1 MNKHADNNQEKIIY
15 SSTDSFTRDEE
26 FALPVEE
33 KDRGFEKSGTKR
45 NGSVKDDLNDYIYMT
60 PVKHSSS
67 HSDKKRKKKKKLW
80 LKILIG
86 FLITLIV
93 LILSGII
100 TLFVLINVGKGAM
113 LDANK
118 TAVIDVPTYVQQVEQ
133 DGKTIVYNGKT
144 YKYNENITSILFMGI
159 DRDDFSNDNETVG
172 TNGDADALMLLTYD
186 TSNGDTNL
194 ISISRDTM
202 ADIDVYSKDGTYI
215 GIEKQ
220 QLCLAY
226 AYGDGKETS
235 CTNQVNAVSRLFYN
249 IPISSYLSMD
259 LDAVSV
265 LNDAVGGVT
274 VTSPQ
279 TFNEFVEGE
288 TVTLYGER
296 AEVFVRNRDTSV
308 LDSNNS
314 RMERQRVYIESF
326 FNTVASATKENMMVP
341 VDLFNAAS
349 PYTVTNIDVPKVT
362 YLASNILQKDFS
374 EIKMQNV
381 PGEIVQGEVFAEYH
395 LDQEK
400 FYELF
405 LNVYYTV
412 VD

>member
-1 MNKHADNNQEKIIY
+1 MNKQNNEQDNIIY
-15 SSTDSFTRDEE
+15 SSTGSFTGDVEY
-26 FALPVEE
+26 ALPVEE
-33 KDRGFEKSGTKR
+33 KDRGFKKSGTKR
-45 NGSVKDDLNDYIYMT
+45 RGSAKDDLNDYIYMT
-60 PVKHSSS
+60 PVKNSSS
-67 HSDKKRKKKKKLW
+67 HKKEKKKKKLW

-86 FLITLIV
+86 ILIGLIV

-118 TAVIDVPTYVQQVEQ
+118 TAIINVPTYVQQVEQ

-144 YKYNENITSILFMGI
+144 YKYNEAITSILFMGI
-159 DRDDFSNDNETVG
+159 DRDQFADDDENLG

-186 TSNGDTNL
+186 TSNGNTDL

-220 QLCLAY
+220 QICLAY

-279 TFNEFVEGE
+279 TFKEFTKGE
-288 TVTLYGER
+288 TVTLYGES
-296 AEVFVRNRDTSV
+296 AETFVRNRDTSV

-326 FNTVASATKENMMVP
+326 FKTLAAGTKENLMLP

-349 PYTVTNIDVPKVT
+349 PYTVTNIDIPKVT
-362 YLASNILQKDFS
+362 YLASNILEKDFS
-374 EIKMQNV
+374 EIEMQNV
-381 PGEIVQGEVFAEYH
+381 PGEVVQGEVYAEYH

-400 FYELF
+400 FFEMF
-405 LNVYYTV
+405 LNVYYTP

>member
-1 MNKHADNNQEKIIY
+1 MNKQNNEQDNIIY
-15 SSTDSFTRDEE
+15 SSKGSFTGDVEY
-26 FALPVEE
+26 ALPVEE
-33 KDRGFEKSGTKR
+33 KDRGFKKSGTKR
-45 NGSVKDDLNDYIYMT
+45 RGSAKDDLNDYIYMT
-60 PVKHSSS
+60 PVKNSSS
-67 HSDKKRKKKKKLW
+67 HKKEKKKKKLW

-86 FLITLIV
+86 ILIGLIV

-118 TAVIDVPTYVQQVEQ
+118 TAIINVPTYVQQVEQ

-144 YKYNENITSILFMGI
+144 YKYNEAITSILFMGI
-159 DRDDFSNDNETVG
+159 DRDQFADDDENLG

-186 TSNGDTNL
+186 TSNGNTDL

-215 GIEKQ
+215 GSEKQ
-220 QLCLAY
+220 QICLAY

-279 TFNEFVEGE
+279 TFKEFTKGE
-288 TVTLYGER
+288 TVTLYGES
-296 AEVFVRNRDTSV
+296 AETFVRNRDTSV
-308 LDSNNS
+308 LASNTS

-326 FNTVASATKENMMVP
+326 FKTLAAGTKENLMLP

-349 PYTVTNIDVPKVT
+349 PYTVTNIDIPKVT
-362 YLASNILQKDFS
+362 YLASNILEKDFS
-374 EIKMQNV
+374 EIEMQNV
-381 PGEIVQGEVFAEYH
+381 PGEVVQGEVYAEYH

-400 FYELF
+400 FFEMF
-405 LNVYYTV
+405 LNVYYTP

>member
-1 MNKHADNNQEKIIY
+1 MNKQNNEQDNIIY
-15 SSTDSFTRDEE
+15 SSKGSFTGDVEY
-26 FALPVEE
+26 ALPVEE
-33 KDRGFEKSGTKR
+33 KDRGFGKSGTKR
-45 NGSVKDDLNDYIYMT
+45 RGSAKDDLNDYIYMT
-60 PVKHSSS
+60 PVKNSSS
-67 HSDKKRKKKKKLW
+67 HKKEKKKKKLW

-86 FLITLIV
+86 ILIGLIV

-118 TAVIDVPTYVQQVEQ
+118 TAIINVPTYVQQVEQ

-144 YKYNENITSILFMGI
+144 YKYNEAITSILFMGI
-159 DRDDFSNDNETVG
+159 DRDQFADDDENLG

-186 TSNGDTNL
+186 TSNGNTDL

-220 QLCLAY
+220 QICLAY

-279 TFNEFVEGE
+279 TFKEFTKGE
-288 TVTLYGER
+288 TVTLYGES
-296 AEVFVRNRDTSV
+296 AETFVRNRDTSI

-326 FNTVASATKENMMVP
+326 FKTLAAGTKENLMLP

-349 PYTVTNIDVPKVT
+349 PYTVTNIDIPKVT
-362 YLASNILQKDFS
+362 YLASNILEKDFS
-374 EIKMQNV
+374 EIEMQNV
-381 PGEIVQGEVFAEYH
+381 PGEVVQGEVYAEYH

-400 FYELF
+400 FFEMF
-405 LNVYYTV
+405 LNVYYTP

>member
-1 MNKHADNNQEKIIY
+1 MNKQNNEQDNIIY
-15 SSTDSFTRDEE
+15 SSKGSFTGDVEY
-26 FALPVEE
+26 ALPVEE
-33 KDRGFEKSGTKR
+33 KDRGFGKSGTKR
-45 NGSVKDDLNDYIYMT
+45 RGSAKDDLNDYIYMT
-60 PVKHSSS
+60 PVKNSSS
-67 HSDKKRKKKKKLW
+67 HKKEKKKKKLW
-80 LKILIG
+80 LKISIGILIG
-86 FLITLIV
+86 LIV

-118 TAVIDVPTYVQQVEQ
+118 TAIINVPTYVQQVEQ

-144 YKYNENITSILFMGI
+144 YKYNEAITSILFMGI
-159 DRDDFSNDNETVG
+159 DRDQFADDDENLG

-186 TSNGDTNL
+186 TSNGNTDL

-220 QLCLAY
+220 QICLAY

-279 TFNEFVEGE
+279 TFKEFTKGE
-288 TVTLYGER
+288 TVTLYGES
-296 AEVFVRNRDTSV
+296 AETFVRNRDTSV

-326 FNTVASATKENMMVP
+326 FKTLAAGTKENLMLP

-349 PYTVTNIDVPKVT
+349 PYTVTNIDIPKVT
-362 YLASNILQKDFS
+362 YLASNILEKDFS
-374 EIKMQNV
+374 EIEMQNV
-381 PGEIVQGEVFAEYH
+381 PGEVVQGEVYAEYH

-400 FYELF
+400 FFEMF
-405 LNVYYTV
+405 LNVYYTP

>member
-1 MNKHADNNQEKIIY
+1 MNKQNNEQDNIIY
-15 SSTDSFTRDEE
+15 SSKGSFTGDVEY
-26 FALPVEE
+26 ALPVEE

-45 NGSVKDDLNDYIYMT
+45 RGSAKDDLNDYIYMT
-60 PVKHSSS
+60 PVKNSSS
-67 HSDKKRKKKKKLW
+67 HKKEKKKKKLW

-86 FLITLIV
+86 ILIGLIV

-118 TAVIDVPTYVQQVEQ
+118 TAIINVPTYVQQVEQ

-144 YKYNENITSILFMGI
+144 YKYNEAITSILFMGI
-159 DRDDFSNDNETVG
+159 DRDQFADDDENLG

-186 TSNGDTNL
+186 TSNGNTDL

-220 QLCLAY
+220 QICLAY

-235 CTNQVNAVSRLFYN
+235 CTNQVNAVNRLFYN

-279 TFNEFVEGE
+279 TFKEFTKGE
-288 TVTLYGER
+288 TVTLYGES
-296 AEVFVRNRDTSV
+296 AETFVRNRDTSV

-326 FNTVASATKENMMVP
+326 FKTLAAGTKENLMLP

-349 PYTVTNIDVPKVT
+349 PYTVTNIDIPKVT
-362 YLASNILQKDFS
+362 YLASNILEKDFS
-374 EIKMQNV
+374 EIEMQNV
-381 PGEIVQGEVFAEYH
+381 PGEVVQGEVYAEYH

-400 FYELF
+400 FFEMF
-405 LNVYYTV
+405 LNVYYTP

>member
-1 MNKHADNNQEKIIY
+1 MNKQNNEQDNIIY
-15 SSTDSFTRDEE
+15 SSTGSFTGDVEY
-26 FALPVEE
+26 ALPVEE

-45 NGSVKDDLNDYIYMT
+45 RGSAKDDLNDYIYMT
-60 PVKHSSS
+60 PVKNSSS
-67 HSDKKRKKKKKLW
+67 HKKEKKKKKLW

-86 FLITLIV
+86 ILIGLIV

-118 TAVIDVPTYVQQVEQ
+118 TAIINVPTYVQQVEQ

-144 YKYNENITSILFMGI
+144 YKYNEAITSILFMGI
-159 DRDDFSNDNETVG
+159 DRDQFADDDENLG

-186 TSNGDTNL
+186 TSNGNTDL

-220 QLCLAY
+220 QICLAY

-279 TFNEFVEGE
+279 TFKEFTKGE
-288 TVTLYGER
+288 TVTLYGES
-296 AEVFVRNRDTSV
+296 AETFVRNRDTSV

-326 FNTVASATKENMMVP
+326 FKTLAAGTKENLMLP

-349 PYTVTNIDVPKVT
+349 PYTVTNIDIPKVT
-362 YLASNILQKDFS
+362 YLASNILEKDFS
-374 EIKMQNV
+374 EIEMQNV
-381 PGEIVQGEVFAEYH
+381 PGEVVQGEVYAEYH

-400 FYELF
+400 FFEMF
-405 LNVYYTV
+405 LNVYYTP

>member
-1 MNKHADNNQEKIIY
+1 MNKQNNEQDNIIY
-15 SSTDSFTRDEE
+15 SSKGSFTGDVEY
-26 FALPVEE
+26 ALPVEE
-33 KDRGFEKSGTKR
+33 KDRGFGKSGTKR
-45 NGSVKDDLNDYIYMT
+45 RGSAKDDLNDYIYMT
-60 PVKHSSS
+60 PVKNSSS
-67 HSDKKRKKKKKLW
+67 HKKEKKKKKLW

-86 FLITLIV
+86 ILIGLIV

-118 TAVIDVPTYVQQVEQ
+118 TAIINVPTYVQQVEQ

-144 YKYNENITSILFMGI
+144 YKYNEAITSILFMGI
-159 DRDDFSNDNETVG
+159 DRDQFADDDENLG

-186 TSNGDTNL
+186 TSNGNTDL

-220 QLCLAY
+220 QICLAY

-279 TFNEFVEGE
+279 TFKEFTKGE
-288 TVTLYGER
+288 TVTLYGES
-296 AEVFVRNRDTSV
+296 AETFVRNRDTSV
-308 LDSNNS
+308 LDSNNA

-326 FNTVASATKENMMVP
+326 FKTLAAGTKENLMLP

-349 PYTVTNIDVPKVT
+349 PYTVTNIDIPKVT
-362 YLASNILQKDFS
+362 YLASNILEKDFS
-374 EIKMQNV
+374 EIEMQNV
-381 PGEIVQGEVFAEYH
+381 PGEVVQGEVYAEYH

-400 FYELF
+400 FFEMF
-405 LNVYYTV
+405 LNVYYTP

>member
-1 MNKHADNNQEKIIY
+1 MNKQNNEQDNIIY
-15 SSTDSFTRDEE
+15 SSTGSFTGDVEY
-26 FALPVEE
+26 ALPVEE

-45 NGSVKDDLNDYIYMT
+45 RGSAKDDLNDYIYMT
-60 PVKHSSS
+60 PVKNSSS
-67 HSDKKRKKKKKLW
+67 HKKEKKKKKLW

-86 FLITLIV
+86 ILIGLIV

-118 TAVIDVPTYVQQVEQ
+118 TAIINVPTYVQQVEQ

-144 YKYNENITSILFMGI
+144 YKYNEAITSILFMGI
-159 DRDDFSNDNETVG
+159 DRDQFADDNENLG

-186 TSNGDTNL
+186 TSNGNTDL

-220 QLCLAY
+220 QICLAY

-279 TFNEFVEGE
+279 TFKEFTKGE
-288 TVTLYGER
+288 TVTLYGES
-296 AEVFVRNRDTSV
+296 AETFVRNRDTSV

-326 FNTVASATKENMMVP
+326 FKTLAAGTKENLMLP

-349 PYTVTNIDVPKVT
+349 PYTVTNIDIPKVT
-362 YLASNILQKDFS
+362 YLASNILEKDFS
-374 EIKMQNV
+374 EIEMQNV
-381 PGEIVQGEVFAEYH
+381 PGEVVQGEVYAEYH

-400 FYELF
+400 FFEMF
-405 LNVYYTV
+405 LNVYYTPI
-412 VD
+412 D

>member
-1 MNKHADNNQEKIIY
+1 MNKQNNEQDNIIY
-15 SSTDSFTRDEE
+15 SSKGSFTGDVEY
-26 FALPVEE
+26 ALPVEE
-33 KDRGFEKSGTKR
+33 KDRGFKKSGTKR
-45 NGSVKDDLNDYIYMT
+45 RGSAKDDLNDYIYMT
-60 PVKHSSS
+60 PVKNSSS
-67 HSDKKRKKKKKLW
+67 HKKEKKKKKLW

-86 FLITLIV
+86 ILIGLIV

-118 TAVIDVPTYVQQVEQ
+118 TAIINVPTYVQQVEQ

-144 YKYNENITSILFMGI
+144 YKYNEAITSILFMGI
-159 DRDDFSNDNETVG
+159 DRDQFADDDENLG

-186 TSNGDTNL
+186 TSNGNTDL

-220 QLCLAY
+220 QICLAY

-279 TFNEFVEGE
+279 TFKEFTKGE
-288 TVTLYGER
+288 TVTLYGES
-296 AEVFVRNRDTSV
+296 AETFVRNRDTSV

-326 FNTVASATKENMMVP
+326 FKTLAAGTKENLMLP

-349 PYTVTNIDVPKVT
+349 PYTVTNIDIPKVT
-362 YLASNILQKDFS
+362 YLASNILEKDFS
-374 EIKMQNV
+374 EIEMQNV
-381 PGEIVQGEVFAEYH
+381 PGEVVQGEVYAEYH

-400 FYELF
+400 FFEMF
-405 LNVYYTV
+405 LNVYYTP

>member
-1 MNKHADNNQEKIIY
+1 MNKQNNEQDNIIY
-15 SSTDSFTRDEE
+15 SSTGSFTGDVEY
-26 FALPVEE
+26 ALPVEE
-33 KDRGFEKSGTKR
+33 KDRGFGKSGTNR
-45 NGSVKDDLNDYIYMT
+45 RGSAKDDLNDYIYMT
-60 PVKHSSS
+60 PVKNSSS
-67 HSDKKRKKKKKLW
+67 HKKEKKKKKLW

-86 FLITLIV
+86 ILIGLIV

-118 TAVIDVPTYVQQVEQ
+118 TAIINVPTYVQQVEQ

-144 YKYNENITSILFMGI
+144 YKYNEAITSILFMGI
-159 DRDDFSNDNETVG
+159 DRDQFADDDENLG

-186 TSNGDTNL
+186 TSNGNTDL

-220 QLCLAY
+220 QICLAY

-279 TFNEFVEGE
+279 TFKEFTKGE
-288 TVTLYGER
+288 TVTLYGES
-296 AEVFVRNRDTSV
+296 AETFVRNRDTSV

-326 FNTVASATKENMMVP
+326 FKTLAAGTKENLMLP

-349 PYTVTNIDVPKVT
+349 PYTVTNIDIPKVT
-362 YLASNILQKDFS
+362 YLASNILEKDFS
-374 EIKMQNV
+374 EIEMQNV
-381 PGEIVQGEVFAEYH
+381 PGEVVQGEVYAEYH

-400 FYELF
+400 FFEMF
-405 LNVYYTV
+405 LNVYYTP

>member
-1 MNKHADNNQEKIIY
+1 MNKQNNEQDNIIY
-15 SSTDSFTRDEE
+15 SSKGSFTGDVEY
-26 FALPVEE
+26 ALPVEE
-33 KDRGFEKSGTKR
+33 KDRGFKKSGTKR
-45 NGSVKDDLNDYIYMT
+45 RGSAKDDLNDYIYMT
-60 PVKHSSS
+60 PVKNSSS
-67 HSDKKRKKKKKLW
+67 HKKEKKKLW

-86 FLITLIV
+86 ILIGLIV

-118 TAVIDVPTYVQQVEQ
+118 TAIINVPTYVQQVEQ

-144 YKYNENITSILFMGI
+144 YKYNEAITSILFMGI
-159 DRDDFSNDNETVG
+159 DRDQFADDDENLG

-186 TSNGDTNL
+186 TSNGNTDL

-220 QLCLAY
+220 QICLAY

-279 TFNEFVEGE
+279 TFKEFTKGE
-288 TVTLYGER
+288 TVTLYGES
-296 AEVFVRNRDTSV
+296 AETFVRNRDTSV

-326 FNTVASATKENMMVP
+326 FKTLAAGTKENLMLP

-349 PYTVTNIDVPKVT
+349 PYTVTNIDIPKVT
-362 YLASNILQKDFS
+362 YLASNILEKDFS
-374 EIKMQNV
+374 EIEMQNV
-381 PGEIVQGEVFAEYH
+381 PGEVVQGEVYAEYH

-400 FYELF
+400 FFEMF
-405 LNVYYTV
+405 LNVYYTP

>member
-1 MNKHADNNQEKIIY
+1 MNKQNNEQDNIIY
-15 SSTDSFTRDEE
+15 SSKGSFTGDVEY
-26 FALPVEE
+26 ALPVEE
-33 KDRGFEKSGTKR
+33 KDRGFKKSGTKR
-45 NGSVKDDLNDYIYMT
+45 RGSAKDDLNDYIYMT
-60 PVKHSSS
+60 PVKNSSS
-67 HSDKKRKKKKKLW
+67 HKKEKKKKKLW

-86 FLITLIV
+86 ILIGLIV

-100 TLFVLINVGKGAM
+100 TLFILINVGKGAM

-118 TAVIDVPTYVQQVEQ
+118 TAIINVPTYVQQVEQ

-144 YKYNENITSILFMGI
+144 YKYNEAITSILFMGI
-159 DRDDFSNDNETVG
+159 DRDQFADDDENLG

-186 TSNGDTNL
+186 TSNGNTDL

-220 QLCLAY
+220 QICLAY

-279 TFNEFVEGE
+279 TFKEFTKGE
-288 TVTLYGER
+288 TVTLYGES
-296 AEVFVRNRDTSV
+296 AETFVRNRDTSV

-326 FNTVASATKENMMVP
+326 FKTLAAGTKENLMLP

-349 PYTVTNIDVPKVT
+349 PYTVTNIDIPKVT
-362 YLASNILQKDFS
+362 YLASNILEKDFS
-374 EIKMQNV
+374 EIEMQNV
-381 PGEIVQGEVFAEYH
+381 PGEVVQGEVYAEYH

-400 FYELF
+400 FFEMF
-405 LNVYYTV
+405 LNVYYTP

>member
-1 MNKHADNNQEKIIY
+1 MNKQNNEQDNIIY
-15 SSTDSFTRDEE
+15 SSKGSFTGDVEY
-26 FALPVEE
+26 ALPVEE
-33 KDRGFEKSGTKR
+33 KDRGFGKSGTNR
-45 NGSVKDDLNDYIYMT
+45 RGSAKDDLNDYIYMT
-60 PVKHSSS
+60 PVKNSSS
-67 HSDKKRKKKKKLW
+67 HKKEKKKKKLW

-86 FLITLIV
+86 ILIGLIV

-118 TAVIDVPTYVQQVEQ
+118 TAIINVPTYVQQVEQ

-144 YKYNENITSILFMGI
+144 YKYNEAITSILFMGI
-159 DRDDFSNDNETVG
+159 DRDQFADDDENLG

-186 TSNGDTNL
+186 TSNGNTDL

-220 QLCLAY
+220 QICLAY

-279 TFNEFVEGE
+279 TFKEFTKGE
-288 TVTLYGER
+288 TVTLYGES
-296 AEVFVRNRDTSV
+296 AETFVRNRDTSV

-326 FNTVASATKENMMVP
+326 FKTLAAGTKENLMLP

-349 PYTVTNIDVPKVT
+349 PYTVTNIDIPKVT
-362 YLASNILQKDFS
+362 YLASNILEKDFS
-374 EIKMQNV
+374 DIEMQNV
-381 PGEIVQGEVFAEYH
+381 PGEVVQGEVYAEYH

-400 FYELF
+400 FFEMF
-405 LNVYYTV
+405 LNVYYTP

>member
-1 MNKHADNNQEKIIY
+1 MNKQNNEQDNIIY
-15 SSTDSFTRDEE
+15 SSKGSFTGDVEY
-26 FALPVEE
+26 ALPVEE
-33 KDRGFEKSGTKR
+33 KDRGFGKSGTKR
-45 NGSVKDDLNDYIYMT
+45 RGSAKDDLNDYIYMT
-60 PVKHSSS
+60 PVKNSSS
-67 HSDKKRKKKKKLW
+67 HKIEKKKKKLW

-86 FLITLIV
+86 ILIGLIV

-118 TAVIDVPTYVQQVEQ
+118 TAIINVPTYVQQVEQ

-144 YKYNENITSILFMGI
+144 YKYNEAITSILFMGI
-159 DRDDFSNDNETVG
+159 DRDQFADDDENLG

-186 TSNGDTNL
+186 TSNGNTDL

-220 QLCLAY
+220 QICLAY

-279 TFNEFVEGE
+279 TFKEFTKGE
-288 TVTLYGER
+288 TVTLYGES
-296 AEVFVRNRDTSV
+296 AETFVRNRDTSV

-326 FNTVASATKENMMVP
+326 FKTLAAGTKENLMLP

-349 PYTVTNIDVPKVT
+349 PYTVTNIDIPKVT
-362 YLASNILQKDFS
+362 YLASNILEKDFS
-374 EIKMQNV
+374 EIEMQNV
-381 PGEIVQGEVFAEYH
+381 PGEVVQGEVYAEYH

-400 FYELF
+400 FFEMF
-405 LNVYYTV
+405 LNVYYTP

>member
-1 MNKHADNNQEKIIY
+1 MNKQNNEQDHNIY
-15 SSTDSFTRDEE
+15 SSSGSFTGEE
-26 FALPVEE
+26 EYALPVEE

-45 NGSVKDDLNDYIYMT
+45 NGSAKDDLNDYIYMT
-60 PVKHSSS
+60 PVKHKKHSS
-67 HSDKKRKKKKKLW
+67 KKEKKKMKLW

-86 FLITLIV
+86 VLIGLIV

-118 TAVIDVPTYVQQVEQ
+118 TAIIDVPAYVQQVEQ

-144 YKYNENITSILFMGI
+144 YKYNEAITSILFMGI
-159 DRDDFSNDNETVG
+159 DRDQFADDKENLG

-186 TSNGDTNL
+186 TSNGNTDL

-220 QLCLAY
+220 QICLAY

-279 TFNEFVEGE
+279 TFKEFTEGE
-288 TVTLYGER
+288 TVTLYGES
-296 AEVFVRNRDTSV
+296 AETFVRNRDTSV

-326 FNTVASATKENMMVP
+326 FKTLATGTKENLMLP

-349 PYTVTNIDVPKVT
+349 PYTVTNIDIPKVT
-362 YLASNILQKDFS
+362 YLASNILEKDFS
-374 EIKMQNV
+374 EIEMQNV
-381 PGEIVQGEVFAEYH
+381 PGEVIQGEVYAEYH

-400 FYELF
+400 FFEMF
-405 LNVYYTV
+405 LNVFYTP

>member
-1 MNKHADNNQEKIIY
+1 MNKQNNEQDNIIY
-15 SSTDSFTRDEE
+15 SSTGSFTGDVEY
-26 FALPVEE
+26 ALPVEE
-33 KDRGFEKSGTKR
+33 KDRGFKKSGTKR
-45 NGSVKDDLNDYIYMT
+45 RGPANDDLNEYIYMT
-60 PVKHSSS
+60 PVKNSSS
-67 HSDKKRKKKKKLW
+67 HKKEKKKKKLW

-86 FLITLIV
+86 ILIGLIV

-118 TAVIDVPTYVQQVEQ
+118 TAIINVPTYVQQVEQ

-144 YKYNENITSILFMGI
+144 YKYNEAITSILFMGI
-159 DRDDFSNDNETVG
+159 DRDQFADDDENLG
-172 TNGDADALMLLTYD
+172 TNGDADALMLLNYD
-186 TSNGDTNL
+186 TSNGNTDL

-220 QLCLAY
+220 QICLAY

-279 TFNEFVEGE
+279 TFKEFTKGE
-288 TVTLYGER
+288 TVTLYGES
-296 AEVFVRNRDTSV
+296 AETFVRNRDTSV

-326 FNTVASATKENMMVP
+326 FKTLAAGTKENLMLP

-349 PYTVTNIDVPKVT
+349 PYTVTNIDIPKVT
-362 YLASNILQKDFS
+362 YLASNILEKDFS
-374 EIKMQNV
+374 EIEMQNV
-381 PGEIVQGEVFAEYH
+381 PGEVVQGEVYAEYH

-400 FYELF
+400 FFEMF
-405 LNVYYTV
+405 LNVYYTP

>member
-1 MNKHADNNQEKIIY
+1 
-15 SSTDSFTRDEE
+15 
-26 FALPVEE
+26 
-33 KDRGFEKSGTKR
+33 
-45 NGSVKDDLNDYIYMT
+45 
-60 PVKHSSS
+60 
-67 HSDKKRKKKKKLW
+67 
-80 LKILIG
+80 
-86 FLITLIV
+86 
-93 LILSGII
+93 
-100 TLFVLINVGKGAM
+100 M

-118 TAVIDVPTYVQQVEQ
+118 TAIFNVPTYVQQVEQ
-133 DGKTIVYNGKT
+133 DGKTIVYYGKT
-144 YKYNENITSILFMGI
+144 YKYNEAFTSILFMGI
-159 DRDDFSNDNETVG
+159 DRDQFADDDENLG

-186 TSNGDTNL
+186 TSNGNTDL

-220 QLCLAY
+220 QICLAY

-279 TFNEFVEGE
+279 TFKEFTKGE
-288 TVTLYGER
+288 TVTLYGES
-296 AEVFVRNRDTSV
+296 AETFVRNRDTSV

-326 FNTVASATKENMMVP
+326 FKTLAAGTKENLMLP

-349 PYTVTNIDVPKVT
+349 PYTVTNIDIPKVT
-362 YLASNILQKDFS
+362 YLASYILEKDFS
-374 EIKMQNV
+374 EIEMQNV
-381 PGEIVQGEVFAEYH
+381 PGEVVQGEVYAEYH

-400 FYELF
+400 FFEMF
-405 LNVYYTV
+405 LNVYYTP

>member
-1 MNKHADNNQEKIIY
+1 MNKQNNEQDNIIY
-15 SSTDSFTRDEE
+15 SSTGSFTGDVEY
-26 FALPVEE
+26 ALPVEE
-33 KDRGFEKSGTKR
+33 KDRGFGKSGTKHR
-45 NGSVKDDLNDYIYMT
+45 GSAKDDLNDYIYMT
-60 PVKHSSS
+60 PVKNSSS
-67 HSDKKRKKKKKLW
+67 HKKEKKKKKLW

-86 FLITLIV
+86 ILIGLIV

-118 TAVIDVPTYVQQVEQ
+118 TAIINVPTYVQQVEQ

-144 YKYNENITSILFMGI
+144 YKYNEAITSILFMGI
-159 DRDDFSNDNETVG
+159 DRDQFADDDENLG

-186 TSNGDTNL
+186 TSNGNTDL

-220 QLCLAY
+220 QICLAY

-279 TFNEFVEGE
+279 TFKEFTKGE
-288 TVTLYGER
+288 TVTLYGES
-296 AEVFVRNRDTSV
+296 AETFVRNRDTSV

-326 FNTVASATKENMMVP
+326 FKTLAAGTKENLMLP

-349 PYTVTNIDVPKVT
+349 PYTVTNIDIPKVT
-362 YLASNILQKDFS
+362 YLASNILEKDFS
-374 EIKMQNV
+374 EIEMQNV
-381 PGEIVQGEVFAEYH
+381 PGEVVQGEVYAEYH

-400 FYELF
+400 FFEMF
-405 LNVYYTV
+405 LNVYYTP

>member
-1 MNKHADNNQEKIIY
+1 MNKQNNEQDNIIY
-15 SSTDSFTRDEE
+15 SSKGSFTGDVEY
-26 FALPVEE
+26 ALPVEE
-33 KDRGFEKSGTKR
+33 KDRGFGKSGTKHR
-45 NGSVKDDLNDYIYMT
+45 GSAKDDLNDYIYMT
-60 PVKHSSS
+60 PVKNSSS
-67 HSDKKRKKKKKLW
+67 HKKEKKKKKLW

-86 FLITLIV
+86 ILIGLIV

-118 TAVIDVPTYVQQVEQ
+118 TAIINVPTYVQQVEQ

-144 YKYNENITSILFMGI
+144 YKYNEAITSILFMGI
-159 DRDDFSNDNETVG
+159 DRDQFADDDENLG

-186 TSNGDTNL
+186 TSNGNTDL

-220 QLCLAY
+220 QICLAY

-279 TFNEFVEGE
+279 TFKEFTKGE
-288 TVTLYGER
+288 TVTLYGES
-296 AEVFVRNRDTSV
+296 AETFVRNRDTSV

-326 FNTVASATKENMMVP
+326 FKTLAAGTKENLMLP

-349 PYTVTNIDVPKVT
+349 PYTVTNIDIPKVT
-362 YLASNILQKDFS
+362 YLASNILEKDFS
-374 EIKMQNV
+374 EIEMQNV
-381 PGEIVQGEVFAEYH
+381 PGEVVQGEVYAEYH

-400 FYELF
+400 FFEMF
-405 LNVYYTV
+405 LNVYYTP

>member
-1 MNKHADNNQEKIIY
+1 MNKQNNEQDNIIY
-15 SSTDSFTRDEE
+15 SSKGSFTGDVEY
-26 FALPVEE
+26 ALPVEE
-33 KDRGFEKSGTKR
+33 KDRGFKKSGTKR
-45 NGSVKDDLNDYIYMT
+45 RGSAKDDLNDYIYMT
-60 PVKHSSS
+60 PVKNSSS
-67 HSDKKRKKKKKLW
+67 HKKEKKKKKLW

-86 FLITLIV
+86 ILIGLIV

-118 TAVIDVPTYVQQVEQ
+118 TAIINVPTYVQQVEQ

-144 YKYNENITSILFMGI
+144 YKYNEAITSILFMGI
-159 DRDDFSNDNETVG
+159 DRDQFADDDENLG

-186 TSNGDTNL
+186 TSNGNTDL

-220 QLCLAY
+220 QICLAY

-279 TFNEFVEGE
+279 TFKEFTKGE
-288 TVTLYGER
+288 TV
-296 AEVFVRNRDTSV
+296 
-308 LDSNNS
+308 
-314 RMERQRVYIESF
+314 
-326 FNTVASATKENMMVP
+326 
-341 VDLFNAAS
+341 
-349 PYTVTNIDVPKVT
+349 
-362 YLASNILQKDFS
+362 QK
-374 EIKMQNV
+374 
-381 PGEIVQGEVFAEYH
+381 PLLEIVTH
-395 LDQEK
+395 
-400 FYELF
+400 LF
-405 LNVYYTV
+405 LTQTTPVWKDSV
-412 VD
+412 CILKVSLKH

>member
-1 MNKHADNNQEKIIY
+1 MNKQNNEQDNIIY
-15 SSTDSFTRDEE
+15 SSKGSFTGDVEY
-26 FALPVEE
+26 ALPVEE
-33 KDRGFEKSGTKR
+33 KDRGFGKSGTKR
-45 NGSVKDDLNDYIYMT
+45 RGSAKDDLNDYIYMT
-60 PVKHSSS
+60 PVKNSSS
-67 HSDKKRKKKKKLW
+67 HKKEKKKKKLW

-86 FLITLIV
+86 ILIGLIV

-118 TAVIDVPTYVQQVEQ
+118 TAIINVPTYVQQVEQ

-144 YKYNENITSILFMGI
+144 YKYNEAITSILFMGI
-159 DRDDFSNDNETVG
+159 DRDQFADDDENLG

-186 TSNGDTNL
+186 TSNGNTDL

-220 QLCLAY
+220 QICLAY

-279 TFNEFVEGE
+279 TFKEFTKGE
-288 TVTLYGER
+288 TVTLYGES
-296 AEVFVRNRDTSV
+296 AETFVRNRDTSV

-326 FNTVASATKENMMVP
+326 FKTLAAGTKENLMLP

-349 PYTVTNIDVPKVT
+349 PYTVTNIDIPKVT
-362 YLASNILQKDFS
+362 YLASNILEKDFS
-374 EIKMQNV
+374 EIEMQNV
-381 PGEIVQGEVFAEYH
+381 PGEVVQGEVYAEYH

-400 FYELF
+400 FFEMF
-405 LNVYYTV
+405 LNVYYTP

>member
-1 MNKHADNNQEKIIY
+1 MNKQNNEQDNIIY
-15 SSTDSFTRDEE
+15 SSTGSFTGDVEY
-26 FALPVEE
+26 ALPVEE
-33 KDRGFEKSGTKR
+33 KDRGFKKSGTKR
-45 NGSVKDDLNDYIYMT
+45 RGSAKDDLNDYIYMT
-60 PVKHSSS
+60 PVKNSSS
-67 HSDKKRKKKKKLW
+67 HKKEKKKKKLW

-86 FLITLIV
+86 ILIGLIV

-118 TAVIDVPTYVQQVEQ
+118 TAIINVPTYVQQVEQ

-144 YKYNENITSILFMGI
+144 YKYNEAITSILFMGI
-159 DRDDFSNDNETVG
+159 DRDQFADDDENLG

-186 TSNGDTNL
+186 TSNGNTDL
-194 ISISRDTM
+194 LSISRDTM

-220 QLCLAY
+220 QICLAY

-279 TFNEFVEGE
+279 TFKEFTKGE
-288 TVTLYGER
+288 TVTLYGES
-296 AEVFVRNRDTSV
+296 AETFVRNRDTSV

-326 FNTVASATKENMMVP
+326 FKTLAAGTKENLMLP

-349 PYTVTNIDVPKVT
+349 PYTVTNIDIPKVT
-362 YLASNILQKDFS
+362 YLASNILEKDFS
-374 EIKMQNV
+374 EIEMQNV
-381 PGEIVQGEVFAEYH
+381 PGEVVQGEVYAEYH

-400 FYELF
+400 FFEMF
-405 LNVYYTV
+405 LNVYYTP

>member
-1 MNKHADNNQEKIIY
+1 MNKQNNEQDNIIY
-15 SSTDSFTRDEE
+15 SSTGSFTGDVEY
-26 FALPVEE
+26 ALPVEE
-33 KDRGFEKSGTKR
+33 KDRGFKKSGTKR
-45 NGSVKDDLNDYIYMT
+45 RGSAKDELNDYIYMT
-60 PVKHSSS
+60 PVKNSSS
-67 HSDKKRKKKKKLW
+67 HKKEKKKKKLW

-86 FLITLIV
+86 ILIGLIV

-118 TAVIDVPTYVQQVEQ
+118 TAIINVPTYVQQVEQ

-144 YKYNENITSILFMGI
+144 YKYNEAITSILFMGI
-159 DRDDFSNDNETVG
+159 DRDQFADDDENLG

-186 TSNGDTNL
+186 TSNGNTDL

-220 QLCLAY
+220 QICLAY

-279 TFNEFVEGE
+279 TFKEFTKGE
-288 TVTLYGER
+288 TVTLYGES
-296 AEVFVRNRDTSV
+296 AETFVRNRDTSV

-326 FNTVASATKENMMVP
+326 FKTLAAGTKENLMLP

-349 PYTVTNIDVPKVT
+349 PYTVTNIDIPKVT
-362 YLASNILQKDFS
+362 YLASNILEKDFS
-374 EIKMQNV
+374 EIEMQNV
-381 PGEIVQGEVFAEYH
+381 PGEVVQGEVYAEYH

-400 FYELF
+400 FFEMF
-405 LNVYYTV
+405 LNVYYTP

>member
-1 MNKHADNNQEKIIY
+1 MNKQNNEQDNIIY
-15 SSTDSFTRDEE
+15 SSKGSFTGDVEY
-26 FALPVEE
+26 ALPVEE
-33 KDRGFEKSGTKR
+33 KDRGFGKSGTNR
-45 NGSVKDDLNDYIYMT
+45 RGSAKDDLNDYIYMT
-60 PVKHSSS
+60 PVKNSSS
-67 HSDKKRKKKKKLW
+67 HKKEKKKKKLW

-86 FLITLIV
+86 ILIGLIV

-118 TAVIDVPTYVQQVEQ
+118 TAIINVPTYVQQVEQ

-144 YKYNENITSILFMGI
+144 YKYNEAITSILFMGI
-159 DRDDFSNDNETVG
+159 DRDQFADDDENLG

-186 TSNGDTNL
+186 TSNGNTDL

-220 QLCLAY
+220 QICLAY

-279 TFNEFVEGE
+279 TFKEFTKGE
-288 TVTLYGER
+288 TVTLYGES
-296 AEVFVRNRDTSV
+296 AETFVRNRDTSV

-326 FNTVASATKENMMVP
+326 FKTLAAGTKENLMLP

-349 PYTVTNIDVPKVT
+349 PYTVTNIDIPKVT
-362 YLASNILQKDFS
+362 YLASNILEKDFS
-374 EIKMQNV
+374 EIEMQNV
-381 PGEIVQGEVFAEYH
+381 PGEVVQGEVYAEYH

-400 FYELF
+400 FFEMF
-405 LNVYYTV
+405 LNVYYTP

>member
-1 MNKHADNNQEKIIY
+1 MNKQNNEQDNIIY
-15 SSTDSFTRDEE
+15 SSKGSFTGDVEY
-26 FALPVEE
+26 ALPVEE
-33 KDRGFEKSGTKR
+33 KDRGFGKSGTKR
-45 NGSVKDDLNDYIYMT
+45 RGSAKDDLNDYIYMT
-60 PVKHSSS
+60 PVKNSSS
-67 HSDKKRKKKKKLW
+67 HKKEKKKKKLW

-86 FLITLIV
+86 ILIGLIV

-118 TAVIDVPTYVQQVEQ
+118 TAIINVPTYVQQVEQ

-144 YKYNENITSILFMGI
+144 YKYNEAITSILFMGI
-159 DRDDFSNDNETVG
+159 DRDQFADDDENLG

-186 TSNGDTNL
+186 TSNGNTDL

-202 ADIDVYSKDGTYI
+202 SDIDVYSKDGTYI

-220 QLCLAY
+220 QICLAY

-279 TFNEFVEGE
+279 TFKEFTKGE
-288 TVTLYGER
+288 TVTLYGES
-296 AEVFVRNRDTSV
+296 AETFVRNRDTSV

-326 FNTVASATKENMMVP
+326 FKTLAAGTKENLMLP

-349 PYTVTNIDVPKVT
+349 PYTVTNIDIPKVT
-362 YLASNILQKDFS
+362 YLASNILEKDFS
-374 EIKMQNV
+374 EIEMQNV
-381 PGEIVQGEVFAEYH
+381 PGEVVQGEVYAEYH

-400 FYELF
+400 FFEMF
-405 LNVYYTV
+405 LNVYYTP

>member
-1 MNKHADNNQEKIIY
+1 MNKQNNEQDNIIY
-15 SSTDSFTRDEE
+15 SSTGSFTGDEE
-26 FALPVEE
+26 YALPVEE

-45 NGSVKDDLNDYIYMT
+45 RGSAKDDLNDYIYMT
-60 PVKHSSS
+60 PVKNSSS
-67 HSDKKRKKKKKLW
+67 HKKEKKKKKLW

-86 FLITLIV
+86 ILIGLIV

-118 TAVIDVPTYVQQVEQ
+118 TAIINVPTYVQQVEQ

-144 YKYNENITSILFMGI
+144 YKYNEAITSILFMGI
-159 DRDDFSNDNETVG
+159 DRDQFADDDENLG

-186 TSNGDTNL
+186 TSNGNTDL

-220 QLCLAY
+220 QICLAY

-279 TFNEFVEGE
+279 TFKEFTKGE
-288 TVTLYGER
+288 TVTLYGES
-296 AEVFVRNRDTSV
+296 AETFVRNRDTSV

-326 FNTVASATKENMMVP
+326 FKTLAAGTKENLMLP

-349 PYTVTNIDVPKVT
+349 PYTVTNIDIPKVT
-362 YLASNILQKDFS
+362 YLASNILEKDFS
-374 EIKMQNV
+374 EIEMQNV
-381 PGEIVQGEVFAEYH
+381 PGEVVQGEVYAEYH

-400 FYELF
+400 FFEMF
-405 LNVYYTV
+405 LNVYYTP

>member
-1 MNKHADNNQEKIIY
+1 MNKQNNEQDNIIY
-15 SSTDSFTRDEE
+15 SSKGSFTGDVEY
-26 FALPVEE
+26 ALPVEE

-45 NGSVKDDLNDYIYMT
+45 RGSAKDDLNDYIYMT
-60 PVKHSSS
+60 PVKNSSS
-67 HSDKKRKKKKKLW
+67 HKKEKKKKKLW

-86 FLITLIV
+86 ILIGLIV

-118 TAVIDVPTYVQQVEQ
+118 TAIINVPTYVQQVEQ

-144 YKYNENITSILFMGI
+144 YKYNEAITSILFMGI
-159 DRDDFSNDNETVG
+159 DRDQFADDDENLG

-186 TSNGDTNL
+186 TSNGNTDL

-220 QLCLAY
+220 QICLAY

-279 TFNEFVEGE
+279 TFKEFTKGE
-288 TVTLYGER
+288 TVTLYGES
-296 AEVFVRNRDTSV
+296 AETFVRNRDTSV

-326 FNTVASATKENMMVP
+326 FKTLAAGTKENLMLP

-349 PYTVTNIDVPKVT
+349 PYTVTNIDIPKVT
-362 YLASNILQKDFS
+362 YLASNILEKDFS
-374 EIKMQNV
+374 EIEMQNV
-381 PGEIVQGEVFAEYH
+381 PGEVVQGEVYAEYH

-400 FYELF
+400 FFEMF
-405 LNVYYTV
+405 LNVYYTP